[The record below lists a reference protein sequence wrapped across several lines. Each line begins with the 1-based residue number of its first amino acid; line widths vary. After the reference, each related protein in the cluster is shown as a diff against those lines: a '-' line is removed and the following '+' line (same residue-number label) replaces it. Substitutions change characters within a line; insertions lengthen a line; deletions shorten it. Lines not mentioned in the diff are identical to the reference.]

1 MAQVR
6 IILREDV
13 PNLGRAGEVVNVR
26 PGYARNFL
34 LPTGKAIVA
43 TTARVNELEH
53 HRRIIAERVAKEL
66 KDMGALR
73 DRLEQLRLR
82 IEAQVGEEGRLFG
95 SVTSAQIAEE
105 LARQGI
111 EVDRRKIELADPIKE
126 AGEHRVPVRLHREV
140 VANVTVEVAAAAT

>member
-13 PNLGRAGEVVNVR
+13 PNLGRAGDVVNVR

-43 TTARVNELEH
+43 TAAQVNELEH

-66 KDMGALR
+66 KDMNALR

-95 SVTSAQIAEE
+95 SVTAIQIAEE
-105 LARQGI
+105 LARQGV
-111 EVDRRKIELADPIKE
+111 EVDRRKIELPDPIKE

-140 VANVTVEVAAAAT
+140 VAQITVEVAAAS

>member
-13 PNLGRAGEVVNVR
+13 PNLGEAGEVVNVR

-34 LPTGKAIVA
+34 LPTGKAIMA
-43 TTARVNELEH
+43 TAAQVNELEH

-66 KDMGALR
+66 KDMNALR

-95 SVTSAQIAEE
+95 SVTAIQIAEE
-105 LARQGI
+105 LARQGV
-111 EVDRRKIELADPIKE
+111 ELDRRKIDLPEPIKE
-126 AGEHRVPVRLHREV
+126 AGEHSVPVRLHREV
-140 VANVTVEVAAAAT
+140 VANLTVEVAPAS